1 MKLVLAI
8 AAAVIATAACNGKDA
23 AVASASTSVVV
34 DAALHGPGYVVDS
47 ALPPEEMLR
56 RFRVGLEPV
65 TRFDEGATR
74 SRNALVQ
81 RFARAVAKSDTV
93 ALRGMSLSRAEF
105 AYLYFPSTQY
115 MRPPYMTPPDVLWQ
129 LMHTRSESGMNRLVA
144 RVGGAEIRVAGYD
157 CEPTPE
163 MEGSNRVYERCT
175 IRFRRGA
182 ADPVERR
189 RLFGSI
195 IEREGR
201 YKFVSYANDF

>member
-23 AVASASTSVVV
+23 AVASASASVGA

-47 ALPPEEMLR
+47 ALPPEETLR
-56 RFRVGLEPV
+56 RFRVGLDSV
-65 TRFDEGATR
+65 TRFDDGATR

-81 RFARAVAKSDTV
+81 RFARAVGKGDTA

-115 MRPPYMTPPDVLWQ
+115 LRPPYMTPPDVLWQ

-144 RVGGAEIRVAGYD
+144 RVGGTEIRVDGYD
-157 CEPTPE
+157 CESTPE
-163 MEGSNRVYERCT
+163 VEGGNHLYEQCT
-175 IRFRRGA
+175 IRFRRA
-182 ADPVERR
+182 VTDSVERR

-201 YKFVSYANDF
+201 FKFVSYANDF

>member
-1 MKLVLAI
+1 MKLVLAV

-23 AVASASTSVVV
+23 AVASASTRAGA

-47 ALPPEEMLR
+47 ALPPEETLR
-56 RFRVGLEPV
+56 RFRMGLDSV
-65 TRFDEGATR
+65 TRFDDGATH

-81 RFARAVAKSDTV
+81 RFARAVAKGDTA

-115 MRPPYMTPPDVLWQ
+115 MRQPYMTPPDVLWQ

-144 RVGGAEIRVAGYD
+144 RVGGTEMRVAGYD

-163 MEGSNRVYERCT
+163 VEGINRLYEQCT
-175 IRFRRGA
+175 IRFRRA
-182 ADPVERR
+182 ATASVERR

>member
-1 MKLVLAI
+1 MKLGLAVALVAI
-8 AAAVIATAACNGKDA
+8 ATMACNEKDA

-34 DAALHGPGYVVDS
+34 DAALQGPGYVVDS
-47 ALPPEEMLR
+47 ALPPEKTLR
-56 RFRVGLEPV
+56 RFRVGLDPV
-65 TRFDEGATR
+65 TRFDDGATR

-81 RFARAVAKSDTV
+81 RFARAVAKGDTA

-129 LMHTRSESGMNRLVA
+129 LMHARSESGMSRLVA

-163 MEGSNRVYERCT
+163 LEGVNRLYERCT
-175 IRFRRGA
+175 VRYRPAR
-182 ADPVERR
+182 ADSVERR

>member
-23 AVASASTSVVV
+23 AVASASTSVGAA
-34 DAALHGPGYVVDS
+34 AALHGPGYVVDS
-47 ALPPEEMLR
+47 ALPPEETLR
-56 RFRVGLEPV
+56 RFRMGLDSV
-65 TRFDEGATR
+65 TRFDDGATR
-74 SRNALVQ
+74 SRDALVQ
-81 RFARAVAKSDTV
+81 RFARAVAKRDSA

-115 MRPPYMTPPDVLWQ
+115 VRPPYMTPPDVLWQ

-144 RVGGAEIRVAGYD
+144 RVGGTEIRVAGYD
-157 CEPTPE
+157 CESTPE
-163 MEGSNRVYERCT
+163 VEGVNRLYERCT
-175 IRFRRGA
+175 VRYRPAGA
-182 ADPVERR
+182 DSVERR

-195 IEREGR
+195 IERDGR